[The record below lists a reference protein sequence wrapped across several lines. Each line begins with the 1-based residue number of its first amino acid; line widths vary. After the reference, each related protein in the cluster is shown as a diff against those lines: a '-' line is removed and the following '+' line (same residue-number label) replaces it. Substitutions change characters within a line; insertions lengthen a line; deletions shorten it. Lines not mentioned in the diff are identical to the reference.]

1 MNQVT
6 QVSQDDFEKVVLES
20 TVPVLVNFTSGS
32 KEPFQFMSPMLEAI
46 SESLE
51 GMVKFVEV
59 EVSEN
64 EALAKQ
70 FDIEY
75 VPTLVIFEGG
85 QETDRLLGL
94 GEMHQPKGAIIV

>member
-6 QVSQDDFEKVVLES
+6 QVSQNDFAKIVLES
-20 TVPVLVNFTSGS
+20 TVPVLVNFTMGS
-32 KEPFQFMSPMLEAI
+32 KEPFQFMSPMLESIAQ
-46 SESLE
+46 SLD

-85 QETDRLLGL
+85 METDRLLGL
-94 GEMHQPKGAIIV
+94 GDKHSFKEAIIV

>member
-6 QVSQDDFEKVVLES
+6 QVNQDDFAKVVLES

-32 KEPFQFMSPMLEAI
+32 KEPFQFISPMLKAI
-46 SESLE
+46 AESLD
-51 GMVKFVEV
+51 GMVRFVEV

-75 VPTLVIFEGG
+75 VPTLIIFEGG
-85 QETDRLLGL
+85 KETDRLLGL
-94 GEMHQPKGAIIV
+94 GEIL